1 MQNDTLDRTDL
12 SRLADDG
19 CPHATDRD
27 TGTHDLAGL
36 WAALGKDDH
45 AAR

>member
-1 MQNDTLDRTDL
+1 MQNDNLDRADL

-19 CPHATDRD
+19 CPHAADRD
-27 TGTHDLAGL
+27 TGTHDLTTL
-36 WAALGKDDH
+36 WLALGKDDT